1 MSDRN
6 DRPAGSAAVSAITER
21 RRRRRGAW
29 RPVGLGLIAYGVIG
43 LFLLGSVWTA
53 LAAPITQLDSITSSV
68 EAQRTAALDSLE
80 RASDTI
86 DRTADA
92 INGMDQSLADAKAA
106 TDRSSGIA
114 TGVAT
119 SMSQLA
125 DSMTLTIFGIQ
136 PLIGLQPGFANSAG
150 QLNLLADD
158 LKTISTALDSN
169 RGDALTV
176 AQSLGELSG
185 SLLRLTDAVRAG
197 PHLELAA
204 ASVDTVRVGILALLA
219 WLAVLALGSIGA
231 GVGCWWYAYQ
241 P

>member
-1 MSDRN
+1 M
-6 DRPAGSAAVSAITER
+6 PGGSAAVTAITQR
-21 RRRRRGAW
+21 RRSRRGAW
-29 RPVGLGLIAYGVIG
+29 RLLGIGLIAYGVIG
-43 LFLLGSVWTA
+43 LVVLGLVGTA
-53 LAAPITQLDSITSSV
+53 LAAPIKQLDSITSSV
-68 EAQRTAALDSLE
+68 EEQRTAALDSLE

-92 INGMDQSLADAKAA
+92 VRGMDLSLADAKAA

-114 TGVAT
+114 IGVAT
-119 SMSQLA
+119 SMNQLA
-125 DSMTLTIFGIQ
+125 DSMTLTIFGVQ
-136 PLIGLQPGFANSAG
+136 PLISLQPGFASSAS

-158 LKTISTALDSN
+158 LKTISTALESN

-176 AQSLGELSG
+176 AQSLGELSA
-185 SLLRLTDAVRAG
+185 SLSRLTTAVRAG

-204 ASVDTVRVGILALLA
+204 ASVDTVRLGILALLA

-231 GVGCWWYAYQ
+231 GVGCWWYARQ

>member
-1 MSDRN
+1 MSDRIVM
-6 DRPAGSAAVSAITER
+6 PGGSASVAAITQR

-29 RPVGLGLIAYGVIG
+29 RLLGIGLIAYGVIG
-43 LFLLGSVWTA
+43 LVVLGLVGTA
-53 LAAPITQLDSITSSV
+53 LAAPIKQLDSITSSV
-68 EAQRTAALDSLE
+68 EEQRTAALDSLE

-92 INGMDQSLADAKAA
+92 VRGMDLSLADAKAA

-114 TGVAT
+114 IGVAT
-119 SMSQLA
+119 SMNQLA
-125 DSMTLTIFGIQ
+125 DSMTLTIFGVQ
-136 PLIGLQPGFANSAG
+136 PLISLQPGFASSAS

-158 LKTISTALDSN
+158 LKTISTALESN

-176 AQSLGELSG
+176 AQSLGELST
-185 SLLRLTDAVRAG
+185 SLERLTTAVRAG

-204 ASVDTVRVGILALLA
+204 ASVDTVRLGVLALLA

-231 GVGCWWYAYQ
+231 GVGCWWYARQ
-241 P
+241 L

>member
-6 DRPAGSAAVSAITER
+6 YKTAGSAAVAAITER

-29 RPVGLGLIAYGVIG
+29 QLLGLVLIAYGVIG
-43 LFLLGSVWTA
+43 LVLLSMVGTA
-53 LAAPITQLDSITSSV
+53 LAAPITQLDSITNTV

-92 INGMDQSLADAKAA
+92 VNGMDQSLADAKAA
-106 TDRSSGIA
+106 TDRSSDIA
-114 TGVAT
+114 VGVAT
-119 SMSQLA
+119 SMTQLA
-125 DSMTLTIFGIQ
+125 DSMTLTIFGVQ
-136 PLIGLQPGFANSAG
+136 PLIGLQPGFANSAS

-158 LKTISTALDSN
+158 LKTISTALESN

-185 SLLRLTDAVRAG
+185 SLSRLTTAVRAG
-197 PHLELAA
+197 PHLELAS
-204 ASVDTVRVGILALLA
+204 ASVDTVRVGVLALLA
-219 WLAVLALGSIGA
+219 WLAVLALGAIGA
-231 GVGCWWYAYQ
+231 GAGCWWYAGQ

>member
-1 MSDRN
+1 MSDRIVM
-6 DRPAGSAAVSAITER
+6 PGGSAAVAAITQR

-29 RPVGLGLIAYGVIG
+29 RLLGIGLIAYGVIG
-43 LFLLGSVWTA
+43 LVVLGLVGTA
-53 LAAPITQLDSITSSV
+53 LAAPIKQLDSITSSV
-68 EAQRTAALDSLE
+68 EEQRTAALDSLE

-92 INGMDQSLADAKAA
+92 VRGMDLSLADAKAA

-114 TGVAT
+114 IGVAT
-119 SMSQLA
+119 SMNQLA
-125 DSMTLTIFGIQ
+125 DSMTLTIFGVQ
-136 PLIGLQPGFANSAG
+136 PLISLQPGFASSAS

-158 LKTISTALDSN
+158 LKTISTALESN

-176 AQSLGELSG
+176 AQSLGELST
-185 SLLRLTDAVRAG
+185 SLERLTTAVRAG

-204 ASVDTVRVGILALLA
+204 ASVDTVRLGVLALLA

-231 GVGCWWYAYQ
+231 GVGCWWYARQ
-241 P
+241 L